1 MLLKYRK
8 RQQLSLVI
16 TGRLCLRADMTITDV
31 LLYDVHHLWPIVLT
45 RQEIVGLGNPS
56 VASYC
61 LVMGFLE
68 QV

>member
-1 MLLKYRK
+1 
-8 RQQLSLVI
+8 
-16 TGRLCLRADMTITDV
+16 MTIPDI
-31 LLYDVHHLWPIVLT
+31 LLYDVHYLWPIVLT
-45 RQEIVGLGNPS
+45 RQEIVGFGNPS

>member
-1 MLLKYRK
+1 MLLRHGK

-16 TGRLCLRADMTITDV
+16 TGRLCLRADMTIPDV
-31 LLYDVHHLWPIVLT
+31 LLYDVHHLWLIVLT

-56 VASYC
+56 VASHC

-68 QV
+68 QM

>member
-1 MLLKYRK
+1 
-8 RQQLSLVI
+8 
-16 TGRLCLRADMTITDV
+16 MTIPDV

-45 RQEIVGLGNPS
+45 RQKIVNLGNPS
-56 VASYC
+56 VASHY

>member
-1 MLLKYRK
+1 M
-8 RQQLSLVI
+8 VI
-16 TGRLCLRADMTITDV
+16 TGRLCLRADMTIPDV
-31 LLYDVHHLWPIVLT
+31 LLYDVHYLWPIVLT
-45 RQEIVGLGNPS
+45 RQEIVGFGNPS

>member
-1 MLLKYRK
+1 
-8 RQQLSLVI
+8 
-16 TGRLCLRADMTITDV
+16 MTIPDV
-31 LLYDVHHLWPIVLT
+31 LLYDVHYLWLIVLT
-45 RQEIVGLGNPS
+45 RQKIMGFGNPS